1 MGKSI
6 PAIVTPEVLS
16 WARGL
21 DKITV
26 NEIAQKIKVDTAKVL
41 AWENGSEYPS
51 LVQAKNLAKQYR
63 VPFAYFYL
71 PDTPKRTK
79 RIEKVDYRT
88 FGNLSVTEMSRELRW
103 FLRDIEDRRDTMIEL
118 YNEVQVE
125 PTALTLNIP
134 VETTEER
141 FAEQIRVFLSLTNE
155 LQIKFRKPEAALS
168 YCISKLEEKDFL
180 VFQAAKI
187 QPEEMRGLSL
197 AYEIFPVIALNR
209 KDEPSARLFTLFH
222 ELVHILSRT
231 SGICNDINMGKK
243 QQGDLE
249 LFCNK
254 IAGLSLVPTDRLRQ
268 NKNVLFMQKYGVDD
282 IHISAL
288 ARDFAVSR
296 EVILHRLWDVKVIG
310 QKIYFE
316 ILNRYTKE
324 YLDYKKRKKT
334 NGHLPPAL
342 DKGTQVGRL
351 YTKTVL
357 AAYNA
362 DKLTPREASNYLLG
376 LRITQFRAIERWCY

>member
-26 NEIAQKIKVDTAKVL
+26 DEIAKKIKVDTAKVL
-41 AWENGSEYPS
+41 AWEAGSEYPT
-51 LVQAKNLAKQYR
+51 LAQAKNLAKQYR

-71 PDTPKRTK
+71 PDTPKKTK
-79 RIEKVDYRT
+79 RLEKVDYRT
-88 FGNLSVTEMSRELRW
+88 FGNLDIGEMSHELRC
-103 FLRDIEDRRDTMIEL
+103 FLRDIEDRRDTIIEL
-118 YNEVQVE
+118 YGEMQVE

-134 VETTEER
+134 VGTTEEE
-141 FAEQIRVFLSLTNE
+141 FADQIRYFLSLSNE
-155 LQIKFRKPEAALS
+155 VQVKFRKPEVALS

-187 QPEEMRGLSL
+187 QPAEMRGLSL
-197 AYEIFPVIALNR
+197 AYELFPVIALNR
-209 KDEPSARLFTLFH
+209 KDEPSARLFTLLH

-231 SGICNDINMGKK
+231 SGICNNMSLDENQRG
-243 QQGDLE
+243 GLE

-254 IAGLSLVPTDRLRQ
+254 IAGLSLVPTDQLRQ
-268 NKNVLFMQKYGVDD
+268 NRNVLLIQQHGLDEGY
-282 IHISAL
+282 ISAL

-296 EVILHRLWDVKVIG
+296 EVILHRLWDIKVISR
-310 QKIYFE
+310 KTYFE
-316 ILNRYTKE
+316 ILDRYSEE
-324 YLDYKKRKKT
+324 YLAYKKRKKT
-334 NGHLPPAL
+334 DGFIPPAL
-342 DKGTQVGRL
+342 DKGTQVGKL

-357 AAYNA
+357 SAYHA
-362 DKLTPREASNYLLG
+362 DKLTPRETSNYLLG
-376 LRITQFRAIERWCY
+376 LRVTQFGAIERWCY